1 MLSTYER
8 VIRNHHAHKSESGIL
23 RLAIYYMYG
32 STYKECMGLALLCHS
47 LLVHG
52 FHLCIYCMEGYCL
65 HGIDINNADTHTHT
79 HAPVAVHVFFGGLS
93 KLSPS

>member
-32 STYKECMGLALLCHS
+32 STYKEWGSLCSATPCLCMDFICVSTAWK
-47 LLVHG
+47 VTA
-52 FHLCIYCMEGYCL
+52 CMVL
-65 HGIDINNADTHTHT
+65 T
-79 HAPVAVHVFFGGLS
+79 
-93 KLSPS
+93 